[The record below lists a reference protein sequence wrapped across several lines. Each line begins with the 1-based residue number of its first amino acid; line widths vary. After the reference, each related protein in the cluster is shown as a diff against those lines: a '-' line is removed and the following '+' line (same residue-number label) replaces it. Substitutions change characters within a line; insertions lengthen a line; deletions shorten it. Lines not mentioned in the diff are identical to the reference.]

1 MNTYS
6 SCIFDT
12 ENKKLFN
19 QYSIKLCIFFDS
31 LKISIRKNL
40 FELYESNF
48 NSEYLQA
55 NKLFKGLETIQEIK
69 DFINGLIDQNN
80 IKIEEDENK
89 NFLKFTLI
97 SLLSFHP
104 SVELTIN
111 KKPKLSEEIID
122 LLIEQIEQLKK
133 DNENLKQKI
142 KCNINQKIELIEK
155 ENKINNEEIKKLIEE
170 KRIKLNNCEN
180 KINELETRINKM
192 ELSNKEI
199 ITNELES
206 RINKIVSS
214 NKEIIF
220 KELESRINKRELLN
234 KKTKINK
241 KVQLTECN
249 LTKESTIDVDK
260 NSISSVSV
268 FPSGN
273 IVSVSYFKAIKIF
286 DTNYKIIQNILKA
299 HEDIIKYV
307 DIKDDNNFV
316 TCSSDKNIKT
326 WIKINNKFKRNL
338 NILNAHDNSINKVIY
353 YSNHNLISC
362 SNDKTIKIWEEKT
375 DQYQLIKTLNHSE
388 YVNSILVIQN
398 KLISSGNEGT
408 TIWDLNKN
416 IENIKQINYFKKV
429 CCDWGNSLS
438 KIDEDRIIIGGEE
451 IIKIISLKEEK
462 IIKDIKIPFDC
473 YGIKTIENKGIFI
486 VGGNSKDIMIF
497 RCDNYE
503 CLNIIK
509 DAHIDSIKGFIE
521 LNDET
526 IGSFSNDK
534 TMIIWSF

>member
-1 MNTYS
+1 MNQFN

-12 ENKKLFN
+12 ENKKQFN
-19 QYSIKLCIFFDS
+19 QYSIQLSDFFDT

-40 FELYESNF
+40 FELYESTI
-48 NSEYLQA
+48 NSEFLLK
-55 NKLFKGLETIQEIK
+55 NNLFKGLETIHEIK
-69 DFINGLIDQNN
+69 DYINDLIDKNS
-80 IKIEEDENK
+80 IKIEEDKNK
-89 NFLKFTLI
+89 NCLKFTLI
-97 SLLSFHP
+97 SSLKFLP
-104 SVELTIN
+104 SVELTVN
-111 KKPKLSEEIID
+111 EKPKLSEEVINI
-122 LLIEQIEQLKK
+122 LIEQIQKLTKE
-133 DNENLKQKI
+133 NENIKQNI
-142 KCNINQKIELIEK
+142 KCEINQKIELIEK
-155 ENKINNEEIKKLIEE
+155 KYQKKEEEDTKIIEKQRIKIINFENKINELETIINKMQSSNKEII
-170 KRIKLNNCEN
+170 
-180 KINELETRINKM
+180 INELETRINKM
-192 ELSNKEI
+192 ESP
-199 ITNELES
+199 
-206 RINKIVSS
+206 
-214 NKEIIF
+214 
-220 KELESRINKRELLN
+220 N
-234 KKTKINK
+234 KKIKINK

-249 LTKESTIDVDK
+249 LKKKSTINADK

-268 FPSGN
+268 LPSGN
-273 IVSVSYFKAIKIF
+273 FVAVSYSKSIKIF
-286 DTNYKIIQNILKA
+286 EANYNLKQNILKA
-299 HEDIIKYV
+299 HDDTIRYV

-462 IIKDIKIPFDC
+462 IIKEIKIPFDC
-473 YGIKTIENKGIFI
+473 YGIKVIENKGIFL
-486 VGGNSKDIMIF
+486 VGGNYKDFYDI
-497 RCDNYE
+497 
-503 CLNIIK
+503 
-509 DAHIDSIKGFIE
+509 
-521 LNDET
+521 
-526 IGSFSNDK
+526 
-534 TMIIWSF
+534 